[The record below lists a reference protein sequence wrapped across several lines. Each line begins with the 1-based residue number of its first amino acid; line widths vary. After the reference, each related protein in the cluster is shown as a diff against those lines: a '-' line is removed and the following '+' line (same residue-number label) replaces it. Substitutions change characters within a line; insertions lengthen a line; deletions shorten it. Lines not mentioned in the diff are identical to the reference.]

1 MKAFAPIRLLV
12 TAALALSTLPAL
24 AQEFALVV
32 SPPRFEDRTK
42 PGTTYRNVFELN
54 NTSAK
59 AAKFKVETADWAL
72 DAQGAPVFGQSLAK
86 DSCRPWVG
94 IEANDITVKGNGKRR
109 FRFEVAVP
117 ADAPRGECRF
127 AIMIEGEPQPARGNV
142 PLPVSG
148 RIGVIVYLAIGDA
161 APKLVIAETR
171 SIDAQGSRIP
181 SLRVRNDGD
190 MHGRLDGYLAGV
202 DAKNQ
207 RFVLVPDSSPILVGT
222 TRDIPLYPQPPS
234 DGVQPPA
241 IVYPL
246 RIKGRLDAERQRL
259 DIDTTLDR

>member
-1 MKAFAPIRLLV
+1 MKAPASVRMLV
-12 TAALALSTLPAL
+12 AATLALVPLSAM

-54 NTSAK
+54 NTSARS
-59 AAKFKVETADWAL
+59 AKFSVETADWVL
-72 DAQGAPVFGQSLAK
+72 DAQGAPVFSQALAQ

-94 IEANDITVKGNGKRR
+94 IEANEITVKGNGKRR

-117 ADAPRGECRF
+117 ADALRGECRF
-127 AIMIEGEPQPARGNV
+127 AIMIEGEPQPARANM
-142 PLPVSG
+142 PLPISG

-161 APKLVIAETR
+161 APKLVVAETR
-171 SIDAQGSRIP
+171 GIDAQGQRLP
-181 SLRVRNDGD
+181 ALRVRNDGD

-207 RFVLVPDSSPILVGT
+207 RFVLVPDNSPILVGT

-234 DGVQPPA
+234 DGAQPPA
-241 IVYPL
+241 IAYPL